1 METNRDDFVI
11 AIRSAFL
18 RKGAKQKFSLFVL
31 ILISAALLSLE
42 FFHIK
47 PLNTFRALTK
57 DFIYRSSFII
67 NLPFQSISKS
77 IEEVQNHFEMYR
89 EYGTLKKTIK
99 NTSAIENEIKFY
111 KAENRELKKIIEEE
125 SNLIDEILVS
135 KVLIDKKSPFLKSII
150 INKGFN
156 FGIEKGMAVI
166 DGFYMI
172 GRITEVNY
180 LSSRALLISD
190 LNSKI
195 PVMIEPSGAK
205 AIMSGTGKNYAIL
218 DFLPKNQKLEND
230 NIVYTSGS
238 DGIFSAG
245 IPIGKIKLFEKKYR
259 VEFFSDLSQ
268 INFIKVKLKK
278 EKNSN
283 VFN

>member
-1 METNRDDFVI
+1 METSRDDFVI

-89 EYGTLKKTIK
+89 EYEILKKTIK
-99 NTSAIENEIKFY
+99 NTSAIEKEIKFY
-111 KAENRELKKIIEEE
+111 KTENRELKKIIEEE

-156 FGIEKGMAVI
+156 FGIEKGMAVL
-166 DGFYMI
+166 DGFYMV

-195 PVMIEPSGAK
+195 PVMIEPFGAK
-205 AIMSGTGKNYAIL
+205 AIMSGTGKDYAIL

-245 IPIGKIKLFEKKYR
+245 IPIGKVKLFEKKYR

-268 INFIKVKLKK
+268 INFINVKLKK
-278 EKNSN
+278 EKNNN

>member
-156 FGIEKGMAVI
+156 FGIEKGMAVL
-166 DGFYMI
+166 DGFYMV

-230 NIVYTSGS
+230 IIVYTSGS

>member
-1 METNRDDFVI
+1 
-11 AIRSAFL
+11 
-18 RKGAKQKFSLFVL
+18 
-31 ILISAALLSLE
+31 
-42 FFHIK
+42 
-47 PLNTFRALTK
+47 
-57 DFIYRSSFII
+57 
-67 NLPFQSISKS
+67 
-77 IEEVQNHFEMYR
+77 
-89 EYGTLKKTIK
+89 
-99 NTSAIENEIKFY
+99 
-111 KAENRELKKIIEEE
+111 
-125 SNLIDEILVS
+125 
-135 KVLIDKKSPFLKSII
+135 
-150 INKGFN
+150 
-156 FGIEKGMAVI
+156 MAVL

-245 IPIGKIKLFEKKYR
+245 IPIGKIK
-259 VEFFSDLSQ
+259 
-268 INFIKVKLKK
+268 
-278 EKNSN
+278 
-283 VFN
+283 

>member
-125 SNLIDEILVS
+125 SNLLEEILVS

-156 FGIEKGMAVI
+156 FGIEKGMAVL
-166 DGFYMI
+166 DGFYMV

>member
-1 METNRDDFVI
+1 MISYKKSLKILKETN
-11 AIRSAFL
+11 AL
-18 RKGAKQKFSLFVL
+18 LEGHFVL
-31 ILISAALLSLE
+31 SSGLHSAKYVQCAQLLSKP
-42 FFHIK
+42 IK
-47 PLNTFRALTK
+47 ARLICESLAQKIRKKFGKIDLILSPAIGAIVIGYEMGRLLNV
-57 DFIYRSSFII
+57 
-67 NLPFQSISKS
+67 NSIFVER
-77 IEEVQNHFEMYR
+77 I
-89 EYGTLKKTIK
+89 KKKFVLRRGFKIK
-99 NTSAIENEIKFY
+99 K
-111 KAENRELKKIIEEE
+111 R
-125 SNLIDEILVS
+125 S

-156 FGIEKGMAVI
+156 FGIEKGMAVL
-166 DGFYMI
+166 DGFYMV

>member
-1 METNRDDFVI
+1 METSRDDFVI

-18 RKGAKQKFSLFVL
+18 RKGTKQKFSLFVL
-31 ILISAALLSLE
+31 ILISVALLSLE

-77 IEEVQNHFEMYR
+77 IKEVQNHFEMYR

-156 FGIEKGMAVI
+156 FGIEKGMAVL

-230 NIVYTSGS
+230 HIVYTSGS

>member
-1 METNRDDFVI
+1 METSRDDFVI

-31 ILISAALLSLE
+31 ILISVALLSLE

-156 FGIEKGMAVI
+156 FGIEKGMAVL

>member
-156 FGIEKGMAVI
+156 FEISKGMAVL
-166 DGFYMI
+166 DGFYMV

-180 LSSRALLISD
+180 FSSRVLLISD

-268 INFIKVKLKK
+268 INFINVKLKK
-278 EKNSN
+278 KKNNN

>member
-1 METNRDDFVI
+1 METSRDDFVI

-77 IEEVQNHFEMYR
+77 IEEVQNHFEIYR
-89 EYGTLKKTIK
+89 EYEILKKTIK

-156 FGIEKGMAVI
+156 FGIEKGMAVL
-166 DGFYMI
+166 DGFYMV

-205 AIMSGTGKNYAIL
+205 AIMSGTGKDYAIL

-230 NIVYTSGS
+230 HIVYTSGS

-268 INFIKVKLKK
+268 INFINVKLKK
-278 EKNSN
+278 EKNNN

>member
-1 METNRDDFVI
+1 METSRDDFVI

-156 FGIEKGMAVI
+156 FGIEKGMAVL
-166 DGFYMI
+166 DGFYMV

>member
-77 IEEVQNHFEMYR
+77 IKEVQNHFEMYR
-89 EYGTLKKTIK
+89 EYEILKKTIK

-111 KAENRELKKIIEEE
+111 KTENRELKKIIEEE

-156 FGIEKGMAVI
+156 FGIEKGMAVL

>member
-1 METNRDDFVI
+1 METSRDDFII

-18 RKGAKQKFSLFVL
+18 RKGTKQKFSLFVL

-156 FGIEKGMAVI
+156 FGIEKGMAVL
-166 DGFYMI
+166 DGFYMV

-180 LSSRALLISD
+180 LSSRVLLISD

>member
-156 FGIEKGMAVI
+156 FGIEKGMAVL
-166 DGFYMI
+166 DGFYMV

-180 LSSRALLISD
+180 LSSRVLLISD

>member
-77 IEEVQNHFEMYR
+77 IEEVQNHFTMY
-89 EYGTLKKTIK
+89 EQYEILKKTIK
-99 NTSAIENEIKFY
+99 NTSAVENEIKFY

-125 SNLIDEILVS
+125 SNLLEEILVS

-156 FGIEKGMAVI
+156 FGIEKGMAVL

-180 LSSRALLISD
+180 LSSRVLLISD

-195 PVMIEPSGAK
+195 PVMIEPFGAK

>member
-1 METNRDDFVI
+1 METSRDDFVI

-156 FGIEKGMAVI
+156 FGIEKGMAVL

-205 AIMSGTGKNYAIL
+205 AIMSGTGKDYAIL

-278 EKNSN
+278 EKNNN

>member
-111 KAENRELKKIIEEE
+111 KAENRELKKIIVEE

-156 FGIEKGMAVI
+156 FGIEKGMAVL

-238 DGIFSAG
+238 DGIFSAC

>member
-156 FGIEKGMAVI
+156 FGIEKGMAVL

-218 DFLPKNQKLEND
+218 DFLPKNQKLENN

-268 INFIKVKLKK
+268 INFIKIKLKK

>member
-156 FGIEKGMAVI
+156 FGIEKGMAVL
-166 DGFYMI
+166 DGFYMV

>member
-156 FGIEKGMAVI
+156 FGIEKGMAVL
-166 DGFYMI
+166 DGFYMV

-230 NIVYTSGS
+230 HIVYTSGS